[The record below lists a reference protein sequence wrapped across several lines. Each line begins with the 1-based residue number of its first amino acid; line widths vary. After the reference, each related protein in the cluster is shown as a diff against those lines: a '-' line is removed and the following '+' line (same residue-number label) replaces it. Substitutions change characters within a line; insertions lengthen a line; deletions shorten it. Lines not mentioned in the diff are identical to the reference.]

1 MEEILV
7 KIQTKAFG
15 EIEVSDKQKISFPD
29 GILGFEFIKDYYLLD
44 MEDSPFY
51 WLQSIEEQDIAF
63 VVIQPDLFIPD
74 YKLKVNNAE
83 LESIDIKDKEDILI
97 FTIVTIPENP
107 SEMTANL
114 QGPIIINKKNNLA
127 RQAISLD
134 DNHRVKHA
142 LMKADKSAV
151 GGSD

>member
-142 LMKADKSAV
+142 LMKADKSAI

>member
-1 MEEILV
+1 MV

-142 LMKADKSAV
+142 LMKADKSAI